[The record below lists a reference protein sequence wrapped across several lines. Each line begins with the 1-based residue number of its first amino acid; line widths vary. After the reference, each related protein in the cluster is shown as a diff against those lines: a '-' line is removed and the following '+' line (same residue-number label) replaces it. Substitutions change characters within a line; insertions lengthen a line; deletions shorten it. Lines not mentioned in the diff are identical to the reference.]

1 MITVRHALFAC
12 AGIGALLSAAG
23 PAAAQTAPSTP
34 AKVAETSVAV
44 AEVVVTAER
53 RETAVQSTPIA
64 ITALTSESLE
74 RANVQTVERL
84 VQLTPSMHFNDVI
97 GEAFLSIRSVG
108 GEPNT
113 SAGGD
118 PSVSFNVDGVYI
130 ARPTSVSSILFDVE
144 RIEVLRGPQ
153 GTLYGRNATGGA
165 INVITKAPNFTE
177 FGGTADVLFGNYND
191 RRARAAI
198 NIPLVTDRV
207 ALRLSAVSDRRDGYL
222 KNLSFPNGSG
232 DLNDLDVNAYRAQ
245 LGFRFTDDV
254 ELTLRADTTHRGG
267 NGPML
272 KAQGPFGNPA
282 LTAPPPRGYG
292 APPNPDD
299 PFAIYQDQPS
309 KFDVKETGVSGELRW
324 HGPGKAGLTVIAA
337 HRKADYRFSRDQD
350 SSGARFAISVADQ
363 SAQQD
368 TVEARLASESSG
380 PLTWLGG
387 AYYFREKG
395 FSTVVLSVLAPSGA
409 VLLTARP
416 RLDIVSVSK
425 AVFGQAT
432 YALNDRL
439 NLTGGLRYTWDQKD
453 AVQYVRTGPQNIV
466 TPSSSSWS
474 APTGKVTVD
483 YKLNPNAFLYG
494 TISRGYKA
502 GGYSLDGPAF
512 NPEKIW
518 AYEAGVKTRLFDRR
532 LQLNFSA
539 FYYTQKDLQVSQT
552 GIGNSGAPVLITDN
566 AGAATTRGAEVEFQA
581 TPVRDLHISGS
592 LTYLHAR
599 YDQYTSVDQVNTA
612 AGSQNLA
619 GRPAVFAP
627 EWTVSFDGS
636 YRFNLGGLGSLEPG
650 VSYYWADK
658 QILRV
663 FATPPGD
670 LQPAYDTLDLRLLYR
685 PPAGS
690 WSVEAFAANVGN
702 TTYKLNVS
710 AGSLTGTIN
719 AGYAPPRTYG
729 VKVAVD
735 F

>member
-1 MITVRHALFAC
+1 MATVRCTLFTC
-12 AGIGALLSAAG
+12 VGIGCLLSVAR
-23 PAAAQTAPSTP
+23 PAAAQTAPST
-34 AKVAETSVAV
+34 AVKVADASARLE
-44 AEVVVTAER
+44 EVVVTAEHHA
-53 RETAVQSTPIA
+53 TSVQSTPIA
-64 ITALTSESLE
+64 ITALTSETLD
-74 RANVQTVERL
+74 RANVETVERL
-84 VQLTPSMHFNDVI
+84 VQLTPSMHYNDVI
-97 GEAFLSIRSVG
+97 GEAFLAIRSVG

-113 SAGGD
+113 TIGGD

-130 ARPTSVSSILFDVE
+130 ARPTSVSSILFDVD

-198 NIPLVTDRV
+198 NMPLVTDRV
-207 ALRLSAVSDRRDGYL
+207 ALRVSGVSDRHDGYL
-222 KNLSFPNGSG
+222 KNLSYPDGFD
-232 DLNDLDVNAYRAQ
+232 DLNDLDVNAFRGQ

-292 APPNPDD
+292 APPNPDN
-299 PFAIYQDQPS
+299 PFAIYQDEPS
-309 KFDVKETGVSGELRW
+309 KFDVKETGESGELRW
-324 HGPGKAGLTVIAA
+324 HGLGEAGLTVIAA
-337 HRKADYRFSRDQD
+337 HRDVDYNFRRDQD
-350 SSGARFAISVADQ
+350 SSGARFATSVADQ
-363 SAQQD
+363 RARQD
-368 TVEARLASESSG
+368 SVEARLASESGG
-380 PLTWLGG
+380 PLTWQVG

-395 FSTVVLSVLAPSGA
+395 FSEVSLRVFAPSGA
-409 VLLTARP
+409 LVQNPRP
-416 RLDIVSVSK
+416 RLDIDSRST
-425 AVFGQAT
+425 ALFGQAT
-432 YALNDRL
+432 YALSDRL
-439 NLTGGLRYTWDQKD
+439 NLTGGLRYTWDKKD
-453 AVQYVRTGPQNIV
+453 AVQYVRSGPLSIV
-466 TPSSSSWS
+466 APSSRSWS

-483 YKLNPNAFLYG
+483 YALNANAFLYG

-518 AYEAGVKTRLFDRR
+518 AYEAGLKTQLFDRR

-539 FYYTQKDLQVSQT
+539 FYYNQKDLQISQT

-581 TPVRDLHISGS
+581 TPVQNLHLSGS
-592 LTYLHAR
+592 VAYLHAR
-599 YDQYTSVDQVNTA
+599 YDRYTSVDQVNTA
-612 AGSQNLA
+612 AGSQNMA

-627 EWTVSFDGS
+627 EWSVSFDGS
-636 YRFNLGGLGSLEPG
+636 YRLNLGGLGSLEPG

-663 FATPPGD
+663 FAAPGD
-670 LQPAYDTLDLRLLYR
+670 IQPAYDTVDLRLVYR
-685 PPAGS
+685 PPTGS
-690 WSVEAFAANVGN
+690 WSVEGFAANVGK
-702 TTYKLNVS
+702 TTYKQGVS
-710 AGSLTGTIN
+710 AGSFTGTIN
-719 AGYAPPRTYG
+719 AAYAPPRTYG